1 MKVKMGWGG
10 LIAVIAVVVALVS
23 LIGFLTSGF
32 TNKDASTWFDKDRN
46 EDNLIVAKYTDGE
59 TKATG
64 VGINFTAKKNGELL
78 IDGKATAD
86 TSFELCTLEL
96 PAGTYTL
103 SGAPAGSLQ
112 TYYIDA
118 SYTNGS
124 NTVQWYGDFSGKCT
138 VTLTAKTT
146 IKIVVRVMEGCS
158 VNNAKVTPT
167 LVKGDKTGDF
177 YK

>member
-46 EDNLIVAKYTDGE
+46 EDNLIEAKYTDGE

-86 TSFELCTLEL
+86 TSL
-96 PAGTYTL
+96 
-103 SGAPAGSLQ
+103 
-112 TYYIDA
+112 
-118 SYTNGS
+118 
-124 NTVQWYGDFSGKCT
+124 
-138 VTLTAKTT
+138 
-146 IKIVVRVMEGCS
+146 
-158 VNNAKVTPT
+158 
-167 LVKGDKTGDF
+167 
-177 YK
+177 